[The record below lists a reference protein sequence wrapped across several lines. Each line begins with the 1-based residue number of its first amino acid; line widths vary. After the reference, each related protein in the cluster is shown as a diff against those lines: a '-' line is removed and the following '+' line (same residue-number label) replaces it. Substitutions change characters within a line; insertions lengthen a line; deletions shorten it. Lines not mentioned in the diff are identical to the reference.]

1 MTDSRLY
8 QVTAVVL
15 RSREYGEG
23 HRLFSLFTR
32 EQGKTLAV
40 AKGIK
45 RAKAKLASALQHF
58 TLGEAQL
65 AKGRRFDV
73 ITQMRVLD
81 PFYGLRSDYS
91 AFTHASYFAEL
102 FDESLE
108 ERQVLPG
115 LFDLLVDAL
124 DRLAHGETPD
134 LLARYVEISLIAIL
148 GYQPYLSHCAHC
160 QTSLSTRGEDGRTLW
175 PPWLGFSAG
184 QGGAL
189 CPDCLPKIPG
199 ARRIAAGTVQVTQLL
214 LQKGAEPIAGLKI
227 SDHLRHEI
235 EQTLQEY
242 LEYRLERRL
251 RSTRFL
257 RESTGDL
264 PATTPS
270 EETLAVAVEHG

>member
-1 MTDSRLY
+1 MNT
-8 QVTAVVL
+8 Q
-15 RSREYGEG
+15 
-23 HRLFSLFTR
+23 
-32 EQGKTLAV
+32 
-40 AKGIK
+40 
-45 RAKAKLASALQHF
+45 AKANVKKLS
-58 TLGEAQL
+58 
-65 AKGRRFDV
+65 
-73 ITQMRVLD
+73 
-81 PFYGLRSDYS
+81 
-91 AFTHASYFAEL
+91 
-102 FDESLE
+102 
-108 ERQVLPG
+108 
-115 LFDLLVDAL
+115 
-124 DRLAHGETPD
+124 PD

-160 QTSLSTRGEDGRTLW
+160 QTALSTRGEDGRTLW
-175 PPWLGFSAG
+175 PTWLGFSAG

-189 CPDCLPKIPG
+189 CPDCLPKVPG

-227 SDHLRHEI
+227 SDHLRREI

-270 EETLAVAVEHG
+270 EETLAVATEHG